1 MIKSIKNFLNKD
13 EHKTLS
19 SLFVGNTLPWYF
31 SNFKVIKEDNLFQ
44 FTHTFVNEYIVSSNF
59 YNWLNPIINKLQP
72 RSIRRIKANL
82 TFKYSKIEK
91 NIFHTDFIDSEEN
104 LKNMKTAIYYI
115 NSNNGYTFF
124 EDNKKELSIENKM
137 VIFPSNLKHAG
148 TTHTDSLQRIVLNFN
163 YYI

>member
-1 MIKSIKNFLNKD
+1 MIKSIKNFLSKD
-13 EHKTLS
+13 EHKTLT
-19 SLFVGNTLPWYF
+19 SLFIGNILPWYF
-31 SNFKVIKEDNLFQ
+31 NNFKVVKEDNLFQ
-44 FTHTFVNEYIVSSNF
+44 FTHTFVNEYVVSSNF

-82 TFKYSKIEK
+82 NFKSLEIKK

-104 LKNMKTAIYYI
+104 LKNMKTAIYYV

-124 EDNKKELSIENKM
+124 ENNKKELSIENKM

-148 TTHTDSLQRIVLNFN
+148 TTHTNSLQRIVLNFN
-163 YYI
+163 YYV